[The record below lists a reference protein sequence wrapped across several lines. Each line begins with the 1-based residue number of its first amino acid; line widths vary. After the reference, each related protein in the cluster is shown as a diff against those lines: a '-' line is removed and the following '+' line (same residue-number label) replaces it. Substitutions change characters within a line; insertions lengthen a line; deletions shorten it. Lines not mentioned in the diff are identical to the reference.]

1 MGLPNN
7 FLNYSSRTSI
17 REFLGLAAVVEGEL
31 FVVEAELVE
40 EGGLVIV
47 GGDLVH
53 GGAMAD
59 FIGLAI
65 NGAALETAAGQPG
78 AEALAVVVTAWFTAG
93 LHDRQTA
100 DFAAPMDNGAVEQA
114 ALF

>member
-40 EGGLVIV
+40 KGGLVIV
-47 GGDLVH
+47 GSDLVDS
-53 GGAMAD
+53 GAVAD
-59 FIGLAI
+59 LIGLAI
-65 NGAALETAAGQPG
+65 NGAALETAAGEPS
-78 AEALAVVVTAWFTAG
+78 AEALPIMVAAGFAAG
-93 LHDRQTA
+93 LHDRQAA
-100 DFAAPMDNGAVEQA
+100 DFTAPMNNGAVEQA